1 MANHDLLLATSQFE
15 GFGTVVIE
23 AMAAGLPVVASAVGG
38 ASDYIEDGRTGY
50 VVRPGD
56 VDGFVRAVEVLL
68 SQSSDE
74 LLEVRRSARDSVRNL
89 TWEEIASVTLAAYA
103 EQLSQVRQ

>member
-1 MANHDLLLATSQFE
+1 MTNHDLLLATSQFE

-38 ASDYIEDGRTGY
+38 ASDYVQDGRTGY

-68 SQSSDE
+68 GQSSDR
-74 LLEVRRSARDSVRNL
+74 LLEFRRAARESVRDL
-89 TWEEIASVTLAAYA
+89 TWAKIAGLTTAAYL
-103 EQLSQVRQ
+103 ERLSILRP